1 MTDTQPGTQTDDLVT
16 NDDWRMRAEV
26 AEATLIQKQSEA
38 DERLK
43 RAELKIAAIRAG
55 MIDLDGLKLL
65 DFGQVKLAS
74 DGTVPDAVEIIADL
88 RKSKGW
94 LFGAAS
100 SSSVATAP
108 RVQPPRTRTAQEMT
122 EAEWRAART
131 ALIK

>member
-1 MTDTQPGTQTDDLVT
+1 MDDTQPGTQTDDSAMS
-16 NDDWRMRAEV
+16 DDWRMRAEV
-26 AEATLIQKQSEA
+26 AEAALLQSRSVA

-43 RAELKIAAIRAG
+43 HAELKVAAIRAG

-65 DFGQVKLAS
+65 DFGRVKLAE
-74 DGTVPDAVEIIADL
+74 DGSVPDAAEIIADL

-94 LFGAAS
+94 LFGATS

-108 RVQPPRTRTAQEMT
+108 RAQPPRARTAQEMT